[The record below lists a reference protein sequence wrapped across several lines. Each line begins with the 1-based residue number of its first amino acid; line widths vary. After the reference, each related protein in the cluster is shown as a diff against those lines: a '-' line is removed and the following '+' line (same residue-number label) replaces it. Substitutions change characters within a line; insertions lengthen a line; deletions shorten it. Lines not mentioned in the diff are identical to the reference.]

1 MSSDAPT
8 AHDRPWLAP
17 AVFFA
22 CLAAVIAAASS
33 VVSRHRA
40 LHGAEFFTGRHLDA
54 RFPPPPS
61 LARERPTT
69 HTARWAL
76 ASGSGSLR
84 VTFETVSRERASAV
98 TAARVE
104 PGADV
109 IDGVEATVRVTGY
122 DTTIVVDGVERPRGR
137 LSLECVERAGDG
149 TRTHHLDLY
158 GDGETADPDAR

>member
-1 MSSDAPT
+1 VSSDAHT
-8 AHDRPWLAP
+8 EGDRPWLAP
-17 AVFFA
+17 VVFFA
-22 CLAAVIAAASS
+22 CFAAVIAVASS

-40 LHGAEFFTGRHLDA
+40 LHGADFFTGRHLDA
-54 RFPPPPS
+54 RFSPPPS
-61 LARERPTT
+61 LARERPST

-76 ASGSGSLR
+76 ASGSGALR

-98 TAARVE
+98 IAARVE
-104 PGADV
+104 PGPDV

-122 DTTIVVDGVERPRGR
+122 DTSIVVEGVARPRGR

-149 TRTHHLDLY
+149 TRIHHLDLF